1 MDFYLDTADINQIKE
16 IDEWGILRGVTTNPS
31 IIAKTGRDYKD
42 AVSEVLSIM
51 GNRHVSVETLKDDA
65 EIIVEQGKKYREW
78 GNNVVVKV
86 ATTEE
91 GLKALSKLRKLGI
104 PTNATLIF
112 SLNQGILAA
121 EAGANYIS
129 PFVGRLDDIGSD
141 GIGLVEDCVNYVEEN
156 GLDCKII
163 SASLRSPQHLEE
175 SAKVGAHIATCPCS
189 LLKKALKH
197 PLNDIGLK
205 AFLNDWEEAKK
216 KLGK

>member
-16 IDEWGILRGVTTNPS
+16 IDKWGILRGVTTNPS
-31 IIAKTGRDYKD
+31 IIAKTGRDYQE
-42 AVSEVLSIM
+42 AVSEVLAIM

-65 EIIVEQGKKYREW
+65 DIIVEQGKKYREW
-78 GNNVVVKV
+78 GSNVVVKV

-91 GLKALSKLRKLGI
+91 GLKALSTLRKLGI

-141 GIGLVEDCVNYVEEN
+141 GIGPVSYT
-156 GLDCKII
+156 
-163 SASLRSPQHLEE
+163 HL
-175 SAKVGAHIATCPCS
+175 TLPT
-189 LLKKALKH
+189 KA
-197 PLNDIGLK
+197 
-205 AFLNDWEEAKK
+205 
-216 KLGK
+216 

>member
-91 GLKALSKLRKLGI
+91 GLKALS
-104 PTNATLIF
+104 
-112 SLNQGILAA
+112 
-121 EAGANYIS
+121 IS
-129 PFVGRLDDIGSD
+129 
-141 GIGLVEDCVNYVEEN
+141 
-156 GLDCKII
+156 
-163 SASLRSPQHLEE
+163 
-175 SAKVGAHIATCPCS
+175 
-189 LLKKALKH
+189 
-197 PLNDIGLK
+197 
-205 AFLNDWEEAKK
+205 
-216 KLGK
+216 

>member
-91 GLKALSKLRKLGI
+91 GLKALSRLRKLGI

-112 SLNQGILAA
+112 SPNQGILAA

-129 PFVGRLDDIGSD
+129 PFVGRLDDIGC
-141 GIGLVEDCVNYVEEN
+141 LLYT
-156 GLDCKII
+156 
-163 SASLRSPQHLEE
+163 SPSPRDQR
-175 SAKVGAHIATCPCS
+175 G
-189 LLKKALKH
+189 
-197 PLNDIGLK
+197 
-205 AFLNDWEEAKK
+205 
-216 KLGK
+216 